1 MKTIS
6 LLQNYLGQQSEKQD
20 PFSLHHVASHCHFN
34 ESFALE
40 EFVGILYQRG
50 LRFQ

>member
-1 MKTIS
+1 MKIVP
-6 LLQNYLGQQSEKQD
+6 LLQNYLGQQFEKQD

-40 EFVGILYQRG
+40 EVVGILHQRG
-50 LRFQ
+50 LWS